1 MSTFKLECFDY
12 CAHGHFSYSPL
23 FTAHKDI
30 LDSAKNEINSRNS
43 SETTEQKLEMA
54 EKEIEICNHEI
65 QDLKVTCKKGT
76 PML

>member
-30 LDSAKNEINSRNS
+30 LDSALFTAHINIVALALLIKVHMEILASARGYI
-43 SETTEQKLEMA
+43 A
-54 EKEIEICNHEI
+54 Y
-65 QDLKVTCKKGT
+65 
-76 PML
+76 